1 MNSSNKVI
9 SKSPEINNSHFG
21 IGKPKKYLK
30 KNYSKK
36 YIYKK
41 EKAMDNKI
49 IINKNNLSPINIK
62 GKEVKKHILNNSD
75 YDLKRALEIRDEL
88 NKNYEQYQQSFYI
101 KNPNLTNFNSYTN
114 NSSVLNQSYYL
125 NNLANSNIINNR
137 WKCSGC
143 GNVNSNFNFLCN
155 NCNMPNNSFEQ
166 NNLLFKQKNL
176 SKNIEV
182 NKKNEINKNNSQN
195 ILSKNINNN
204 IIQRKNFL
212 KNSNDN
218 INENLFYR
226 NISKKENNNC
236 LYKYS
241 DNNLDIL
248 NSCMKEKKDNK
259 YNNDNEYNSNCQQ
272 NDSLKQRI
280 ENLKEKEKQ
289 LKKINSQLENTLAF
303 IQEKLNNG
311 NMDKESSIIKYIFG
325 TKNIGELILNS
336 NELIK
341 ENGNLNNELKENKNK
356 IKNLKSEIAEY
367 VNITEDKNKKI
378 KLKKIKEIKEKIN
391 NYIEDIKHQNDIYKQ
406 LNNDNRKLE
415 KKLEAIINKINED
428 KNDENKENIN
438 KENINKKK
446 IIYYSFNKDNYLK
459 IKENN
464 NQLLE
469 FFDEL
474 NKERNNL
481 QNNKNRNKSK
491 KYFENLK
498 KLYSTIDIETLI
510 GIKDSNY
517 KEQEIIEYIDN
528 YMSL

>member
-1 MNSSNKVI
+1 MNSSDIII

-41 EKAMDNKI
+41 EKVMDKRI
-49 IINKNNLSPINIK
+49 IINKNNLSPLNIK

-101 KNPNLTNFNSYTN
+101 KNPNITNFNSYTN
-114 NSSVLNQSYYL
+114 NSSLLNQSYYL
-125 NNLANSNIINNR
+125 NNLTNSNIINNR

-143 GNVNSNFNFLCN
+143 GNVNSNFNYLCN
-155 NCNMPNNSFEQ
+155 NCNLPNNSFEQ

-176 SKNIEV
+176 SKNIEI
-182 NKKNEINKNNSQN
+182 NKKNEINKNNPQN
-195 ILSKNINNN
+195 IFSKNINNN
-204 IIQRKNFL
+204 IILRKNFL
-212 KNSNDN
+212 KNNNDDNNN
-218 INENLFYR
+218 INEISNPFYS
-226 NISKKENNNC
+226 NITNKNC
-236 LYKYS
+236 LHKIDYS
-241 DNNLDIL
+241 SNNL
-248 NSCMKEKKDNK
+248 NNENKDNK
-259 YNNDNEYNSNCQQ
+259 YDDIEYNNNCQQ

-280 ENLKEKEKQ
+280 ENLREKEKQ
-289 LKKINSQLENTLAF
+289 LKKINNQLENTLAF
-303 IQEKLNNG
+303 IQEKLKNE
-311 NMDKESSIIKYIFG
+311 NMDKESGIIKYIFG
-325 TKNIGELILNS
+325 IGELKLNL
-336 NELIK
+336 NELIR
-341 ENGNLNNELKENKNK
+341 ENENLNNELKESKDK
-356 IKNLKSEIAEY
+356 IKKLKSEIVELT
-367 VNITEDKNKKI
+367 NITEDKNKKNI

-391 NYIEDIKHQNDIYKQ
+391 NYIEDIKNQNDIYNQ
-406 LNNDNRKLE
+406 LNNDNRK
-415 KKLEAIINKINED
+415 KKKNLKIIINKYNED

-446 IIYYSFNKDNYLK
+446 IIYYSLEKDKYLK

-464 NQLLE
+464 NQLFE

-481 QNNKNRNKSK
+481 QYNKNRNKSK
-491 KYFENLK
+491 KYYDNLK
-498 KLYSTIDIETLI
+498 KIYSNIDIETLI

-528 YMSL
+528 YMNL

>member
-1 MNSSNKVI
+1 MNSSNKII

-21 IGKPKKYLK
+21 IGKPKKYLQ

-41 EKAMDNKI
+41 EKVMDNRI

-62 GKEVKKHILNNSD
+62 KKEEYKKHILNNSD

-101 KNPNLTNFNSYTN
+101 KNPNISNFNSYTN
-114 NSSVLNQSYYL
+114 NSSMLNQSYYL
-125 NNLANSNIINNR
+125 NNLTNSNIINNR

-155 NCNMPNNSFEQ
+155 NCNMPNTSFEQ
-166 NNLLFKQKNL
+166 NKLIFKQKNL

-182 NKKNEINKNNSQN
+182 NEKIKINKNNSQN

-204 IIQRKNFL
+204 IILRKNFL
-212 KNSNDN
+212 KNNNDN
-218 INENLFYR
+218 NEISSPFYR
-226 NISKKENNNC
+226 NISKKENNC

-241 DNNLDIL
+241 NN
-248 NSCMKEKKDNK
+248 NK
-259 YNNDNEYNSNCQQ
+259 YNDNEYNSNCQQ

-280 ENLKEKEKQ
+280 DNLKEKENQ

-303 IQEKLNNG
+303 IQEKLKNE

-341 ENGNLNNELKENKNK
+341 ENENLNNELKENKNK
-356 IKNLKSEIAEY
+356 IKKLKSEIAEY
-367 VNITEDKNKKI
+367 TNITEDKNKKI

-406 LNNDNRKLE
+406 LNNDNKKLE
-415 KKLEAIINKINED
+415 KKLEAIVNKINED
-428 KNDENKENIN
+428 NNEENKENIN

-446 IIYYSFNKDNYLK
+446 IIYYSLEKDNYLK

-481 QNNKNRNKSK
+481 QNNKNRNKGK
-491 KYFENLK
+491 KYFEKLK
-498 KLYSTIDIETLI
+498 KLYSNIDIETLI

-528 YMSL
+528 YMNL